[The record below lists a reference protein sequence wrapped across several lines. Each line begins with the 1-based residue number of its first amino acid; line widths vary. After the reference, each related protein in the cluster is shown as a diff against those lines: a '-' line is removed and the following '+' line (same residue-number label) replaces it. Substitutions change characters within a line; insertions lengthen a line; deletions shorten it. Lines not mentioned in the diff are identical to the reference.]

1 MRSSFRA
8 RRYTLPLTRG
18 PLSLEGN
25 KTEQNAC
32 QLCILQDLCITE
44 KYLFQWLGEGLWG
57 DIRWSW
63 LEKDCFS
70 HCSEWAFVW
79 GLILS
84 AVTRFFFFFPFLSH
98 WKGIVVLHLKDEKVI
113 FKNEQSVDLNRAVPI
128 TWPSHT
134 DSPAFSLLFMGLV
147 CGINSQMLTSSAE
160 SSSQLPRYTGSTV
173 T

>member
-84 AVTRFFFFFPFLSH
+84 AVTRFFFFFSIP
-98 WKGIVVLHLKDEKVI
+98 
-113 FKNEQSVDLNRAVPI
+113 
-128 TWPSHT
+128 
-134 DSPAFSLLFMGLV
+134 FSLKRH
-147 CGINSQMLTSSAE
+147 CGAASQRWESYLQKRTKRRLE
-160 SSSQLPRYTGSTV
+160 SSSADNVTIPHRLSGFLSSFHGSSLWDKFSDAHV
-173 T
+173 FSWKF